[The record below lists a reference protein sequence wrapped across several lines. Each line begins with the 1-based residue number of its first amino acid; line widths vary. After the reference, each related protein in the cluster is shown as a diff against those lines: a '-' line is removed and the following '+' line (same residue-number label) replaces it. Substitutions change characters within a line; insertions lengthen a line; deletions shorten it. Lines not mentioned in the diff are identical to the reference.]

1 MQGGVASPSTMKEMI
16 TWVFSGA
23 GTGWVFGVAVSLLTL
38 IITRRRDLRPR
49 RVVVQNS
56 GE

>member
-38 IITRRRDLRPR
+38 IITRRRVKDQGLSPDPGSR
-49 RVVVQNS
+49 
-56 GE
+56 